1 MQQYLISDLLHYCN
15 ISVSECSAIRP
26 HRIPYYDLTY
36 VTEGT
41 MTYYADGKRIRLRK
55 NDAIFLS
62 PGTLRSR
69 EAGGAVRYVSFN
81 FQLHEGVTL
90 PFEEYMPGCI
100 THEIRQV
107 FSLFSQ
113 QHLSPK
119 SHSAQKCTNLL
130 NYVLFELLDARALR
144 SHNPHVQRILAHIE
158 EHAHTNLTL
167 RSLSRLVGLTPEYTA
182 TLFKKE
188 IGKTL
193 TEYIIE
199 HRLLQAKS
207 LILGSAL
214 SLREVAARVGFESY
228 PYFSRLFKKQFST
241 TPMQLRRQ
249 A

>member
-1 MQQYLISDLLHYCN
+1 MSNYLVGELLHYCN
-15 ISVSECSAIRP
+15 ISVTQCSRISR
-26 HRIPYYDLTY
+26 HIIPYYDFTY
-36 VTEGT
+36 VLEGS
-41 MTYYADGKRIRLRK
+41 MLYHIDGRAVRVGK
-55 NDAIFLS
+55 NDAIFLP
-62 PGTLRSR
+62 PGTHRSR

-100 THEIRQV
+100 THEIRQI

-249 A
+249 V